1 MSVTRH
7 AALPVL
13 PRQPEALRD
22 GACTTHPEPGIWA
35 SNHPTER
42 AEAIATC
49 RTCPARAPCLAW
61 ALTLPPG
68 DNHLI
73 WAGLS
78 PRQRARLAASQRA
91 LDRLTAP
98 PAAA

>member
-1 MSVTRH
+1 MSGAQAARH
-7 AALPVL
+7 GALPVL
-13 PRQPEALRD
+13 PPQPEALRH
-22 GACTTHPEPGIWA
+22 GACATSADPDIWA

-42 AEAIATC
+42 ALAIRIC
-49 RTCPARAPCLAW
+49 RSCPVRAACLAW

-78 PRQRARLAASQRA
+78 PASGPA
-91 LDRLTAP
+91 WP
-98 PAAA
+98 PASACWTA

>member
-1 MSVTRH
+1 VSVTRH
-7 AALPVL
+7 LLPVL
-13 PRQPEALRD
+13 PPQPEALRD

-35 SNHPTER
+35 SNRPSER
-42 AEAIATC
+42 AAAIAIC
-49 RTCPARAPCLAW
+49 RSCVARPACLAW

-78 PRQRARLAASQRA
+78 PRQRARLAAGQRA
-91 LDRLTAP
+91 LDGVLAP
-98 PAAA
+98 RSAA